1 MVVSSQLRN
10 VDFIFE
16 VEFGF
21 QTRER
26 VENSTF
32 LFSEKSIMVPQK
44 NGIKNQY
51 QLVLL
56 LLMYLFYF

>member
-32 LFSEKSIMVPQK
+32 LSSHKSTISPQK
-44 NGIKNQY
+44 MNFYYIKRAS
-51 QLVLL
+51 
-56 LLMYLFYF
+56 